1 MPITNSKLQKSNLT
15 KVLEKAVK
23 IMMVERIQLILNIK
37 DKL

>member
-23 IMMVERIQLILNIK
+23 IMMGARFQLILNIK